1 VFLFDQDIL
10 LSLICM
16 KYRMIILFFLFF
28 GLSKAQ
34 NINIDKQLL
43 WEISKAGTKEK
54 SYLFGTLH
62 SNDKRI
68 FDLSD
73 SVYYAL
79 DKAKLIV
86 LETDIFELFK
96 DVDSRE
102 DLPNTLYD
110 KDGKAYT
117 SSNVASKT
125 TYGDEDGMP
134 QFIDASLEEYCH
146 NANKKFFA
154 LEDVKDQINLG
165 TKLTFGKRVFIN
177 NILND
182 FSNQKLIELYLK
194 GDINSIERFIKAN
207 LAGDKEQF
215 AALITDRNSKMAHKL
230 DSLLKKKESFF
241 CAIGAGH
248 LAGSEGVIN
257 LLRTRGYRL
266 RPMLWIR
273 SENKTLAKKSILSFR
288 NYTYKDQTSGLNA
301 NFHGKPFAEKKADG
315 SLSLIYREY
324 GQGNSYIIDIVPND
338 STLSF
343 EQIALI
349 NIASPPNSSF
359 YKKILDNG
367 TLLFEG
373 LSDNYP
379 EGLNW
384 VRIIFSDQYFAVLKT
399 YGGNKFLHSDR
410 PKKFFDNV
418 WFE

>member
-1 VFLFDQDIL
+1 MKFLI
-10 LSLICM
+10 
-16 KYRMIILFFLFF
+16 FFLFTTF
-28 GLSKAQ
+28 ISLAYSQAVDV
-34 NINIDKQLL
+34 NKQLL
-43 WEISKAGTKEK
+43 WEISGNGLKEK

-79 DKAKLIV
+79 DRANLII
-86 LETDIFELFK
+86 LEADIFELFK
-96 DVDSRE
+96 DIDSRE

-117 SSNVASKT
+117 ASEIASRT
-125 TYGDEDGMP
+125 TYGDENGMP
-134 QFIDASLEEYCH
+134 QFIDAALEEYCH

-154 LEDVKDQINLG
+154 LEDVKDQLNLG
-165 TKLTFGKRVFIN
+165 AKLNFTKRVFIN
-177 NILND
+177 DAFND

-194 GDINSIERFIKAN
+194 GDITAIERFIRAN
-207 LAGDKEQF
+207 LASDKNQF
-215 AALITDRNSKMAHKL
+215 TALITDRNNKMAHKL

-257 LLRTRGYRL
+257 LLRTRGFRL
-266 RPMLWIR
+266 RPMFWTR
-273 SENKTLAKKSILSFR
+273 SENKTLAKKKINSFR
-288 NYTYKDQTSGLNA
+288 SYTYKDLASGLNA
-301 NFHGKPFAEKKADG
+301 NFHGKPFSEKNTDG

-343 EQIALI
+343 EQIATI
-349 NIASPPNSSF
+349 YIASPPDINF
-359 YKKILDNG
+359 NKKILDDG

-373 LSDNYP
+373 LSDTYP

-384 VRIIFSDQYFAVLKT
+384 VRIIFSEKHFAVLKT
-399 YGGNKFLHSDR
+399 YGGNKFMHSDR

>member
-1 VFLFDQDIL
+1 MKFLI
-10 LSLICM
+10 
-16 KYRMIILFFLFF
+16 FFLFTAF
-28 GLSKAQ
+28 ISLAYSQ
-34 NINIDKQLL
+34 VVDVNKQLL
-43 WEISKAGTKEK
+43 WEISGNGLKEK

-79 DKAKLIV
+79 DKANLII
-86 LETDIFELFK
+86 LEADIFELFK
-96 DVDSRE
+96 DIDSRE

-117 SSNVASKT
+117 ASEIASRT
-125 TYGDEDGMP
+125 TYGDENGMP
-134 QFIDASLEEYCH
+134 QFIDAALEEYCH

-154 LEDVKDQINLG
+154 LEDVKDQLDLG
-165 TKLTFGKRVFIN
+165 IKTTFAKRVFIN
-177 NILND
+177 DALND
-182 FSNQKLIELYLK
+182 FSNQKLIDLYLK
-194 GDINSIERFIKAN
+194 GDITAIERFIRAN
-207 LAGDKEQF
+207 LSADKEQF
-215 AALITDRNSKMAHKL
+215 AALITDRNNKMVHKL
-230 DSLLKKKESFF
+230 DSILKKKESFF

-257 LLRTRGYRL
+257 LLRTRGFRL
-266 RPMLWIR
+266 RPVLWTR
-273 SENKTLAKKSILSFR
+273 SENKTLAKKTINSFR
-288 NYTYKDQTSGLNA
+288 SYTYKDLASGLIA
-301 NFHGKPFAEKKADG
+301 NFHGKPFSEKNTDG

-343 EQIALI
+343 EQIATI
-349 NIASPPNSSF
+349 YIASPPDINF
-359 YKKILDNG
+359 NKKILDDG

-373 LSDNYP
+373 LSDTYP

-384 VRIIFSDQYFAVLKT
+384 VRIIFSEKHFAVLKT
-399 YGGNKFLHSDR
+399 YGGNKFMHSDR

>member
-1 VFLFDQDIL
+1 
-10 LSLICM
+10 M
-16 KYRMIILFFLFF
+16 KYILFSLFIYHI
-28 GLSKAQ
+28 SSTVAQ
-34 NINIDKQLL
+34 YVNVDKQLL
-43 WEISKAGTKEK
+43 WEISGNGLKEK

-79 DKAKLIV
+79 DKANLII
-86 LETDIFELFK
+86 LEADIFELFK
-96 DVDSRE
+96 DIDSRE

-117 SSNVASKT
+117 ASERASKT
-125 TYGDEDGMP
+125 TYGDENGMP
-134 QFIDASLEEYCH
+134 QFIDALLEEYCH
-146 NANKKFFA
+146 NSNKKFFA
-154 LEDVKDQINLG
+154 LEDVKDQLDLG
-165 TKLTFGKRVFIN
+165 IKTTFAKRVFIN
-177 NILND
+177 DALND
-182 FSNQKLIELYLK
+182 FSNQKLIDLYLK
-194 GDINSIERFIKAN
+194 GDITAIERFIRAN
-207 LAGDKEQF
+207 LSADKEQF
-215 AALITDRNSKMAHKL
+215 AALITDRNNKMAHKL
-230 DSLLKKKESFF
+230 DSILKKKESFF

-257 LLRTRGYRL
+257 LLRTRGFRL
-266 RPMLWIR
+266 RPVMWTR
-273 SENKTLAKKSILSFR
+273 SENKTLAQKKFNSFR
-288 NYTYKDQTSGLNA
+288 SYTFNDLTSGLNA
-301 NFHGKPFAEKKADG
+301 NFHGKPFSEKNTDG

-343 EQIALI
+343 EQIATI
-349 NIASPPNSSF
+349 YIASPPDINF
-359 YKKILDNG
+359 NKKILDDG

-373 LSDNYP
+373 LSDTYP

-384 VRIIFSDQYFAVLKT
+384 VRIIFSEKHFAVLKT
-399 YGGNKFLHSDR
+399 FGGNKFMHSDR

>member
-1 VFLFDQDIL
+1 MKFLI
-10 LSLICM
+10 
-16 KYRMIILFFLFF
+16 FFLFTAF
-28 GLSKAQ
+28 ISFAYSQ
-34 NINIDKQLL
+34 FVDVNKQLL
-43 WEISKAGTKEK
+43 WEISGNGLKEK

-79 DKAKLIV
+79 DKANLII
-86 LETDIFELFK
+86 LEADIFELFK
-96 DVDSRE
+96 DIDSRE

-117 SSNVASKT
+117 ASEIASRT
-125 TYGDEDGMP
+125 TYGDENGMP
-134 QFIDASLEEYCH
+134 QFIDALLEEYCH

-154 LEDVKDQINLG
+154 LEDVKDQLNLG
-165 TKLTFGKRVFIN
+165 AKLNFTKRIFIN
-177 NILND
+177 DAFND

-194 GDINSIERFIKAN
+194 GDITAIERFIRAN
-207 LAGDKEQF
+207 LSADKEQF
-215 AALITDRNSKMAHKL
+215 AALITDRNNKMAHKL
-230 DSLLKKKESFF
+230 DSILKKKESFF

-257 LLRTRGYRL
+257 LLRTRGFRL
-266 RPMLWIR
+266 RPMLWTR
-273 SENKTLAKKSILSFR
+273 SENKTLTKKKFNSFR
-288 NYTYKDQTSGLNA
+288 SYPFNDLASGLNA
-301 NFHGKPFAEKKADG
+301 NFHGKPFSEKNTDG

-324 GQGNSYIIDIVPND
+324 GQGNSYSIDIVPND

-343 EQIALI
+343 EQIATI
-349 NIASPPNSSF
+349 YIASPPDINF
-359 YKKILDNG
+359 NKKILDDG

-373 LSDNYP
+373 LSDTYP

-384 VRIIFSDQYFAVLKT
+384 VRIIFSEKYFAVLKT
-399 YGGNKFLHSDR
+399 YGGNKFMHSDR

>member
-1 VFLFDQDIL
+1 MKFLI
-10 LSLICM
+10 
-16 KYRMIILFFLFF
+16 FFLFTAF
-28 GLSKAQ
+28 ISLAYSQ
-34 NINIDKQLL
+34 FVDVNKQLL
-43 WEISKAGTKEK
+43 WEISGNGLKEK

-79 DKAKLIV
+79 DKANLII
-86 LETDIFELFK
+86 LEADIFELFK
-96 DVDSRE
+96 DIDSRE

-117 SSNVASKT
+117 ASEIASRT
-125 TYGDEDGMP
+125 TYGDENGMP
-134 QFIDASLEEYCH
+134 QFIDALLEEYCH

-154 LEDVKDQINLG
+154 LEDVKDQLNLG
-165 TKLTFGKRVFIN
+165 AKLNFTKRIFIN
-177 NILND
+177 DAFND

-194 GDINSIERFIKAN
+194 GDITAIERFIRAN
-207 LAGDKEQF
+207 LSADKEQF
-215 AALITDRNSKMAHKL
+215 AALITDRNNKMAHKL
-230 DSLLKKKESFF
+230 DSILKKKESFF

-257 LLRTRGYRL
+257 LLRTRGFRL
-266 RPMLWIR
+266 RPMLWTR
-273 SENKTLAKKSILSFR
+273 SENKTLTKKKFNSFR
-288 NYTYKDQTSGLNA
+288 SYPFNDLASGLNA
-301 NFHGKPFAEKKADG
+301 NFHGKPFSEKNSDG

-324 GQGNSYIIDIVPND
+324 GQGNSYSIDIVPND

-343 EQIALI
+343 EQIATI
-349 NIASPPNSSF
+349 YIASPPDINF
-359 YKKILDNG
+359 NKKILDDG

-373 LSDNYP
+373 LSDTYP

-384 VRIIFSDQYFAVLKT
+384 VRIIFSEKYFAVLKT
-399 YGGNKFLHSDR
+399 YGGNKFMHSDR

>member
-1 VFLFDQDIL
+1 MKFLI
-10 LSLICM
+10 
-16 KYRMIILFFLFF
+16 FFLFTAF
-28 GLSKAQ
+28 ISFAYSQ
-34 NINIDKQLL
+34 FVDVNKQLL
-43 WEISKAGTKEK
+43 WEISGNGLKEK

-79 DKAKLIV
+79 DKANLII
-86 LETDIFELFK
+86 LEADIFELFK
-96 DVDSRE
+96 DIDSRE

-117 SSNVASKT
+117 ASEIASRT
-125 TYGDEDGMP
+125 TYGDENGMP
-134 QFIDASLEEYCH
+134 QFIDALLEEYCH

-154 LEDVKDQINLG
+154 LEDVKDQLNLG
-165 TKLTFGKRVFIN
+165 AKLNFTKRIFIN
-177 NILND
+177 DAFND

-194 GDINSIERFIKAN
+194 GDITAIERFIRAN
-207 LAGDKEQF
+207 LSADKEQF
-215 AALITDRNSKMAHKL
+215 AALITDRNNKMAHKL
-230 DSLLKKKESFF
+230 DSILKKKESFF

-266 RPMLWIR
+266 RPILWSR
-273 SENKTLAKKSILSFR
+273 SENKTLAKKTINSFR
-288 NYTYKDQTSGLNA
+288 SYTYKDLASGLNA
-301 NFHGKPFAEKKADG
+301 NFHGKPFSEKNTDG

-343 EQIALI
+343 EQIATI
-349 NIASPPNSSF
+349 YIASPPDINF
-359 YKKILDNG
+359 NKKILDDG

-373 LSDNYP
+373 LSDTYP

-384 VRIIFSDQYFAVLKT
+384 VRIIFSEKYFAVLKT
-399 YGGNKFLHSDR
+399 YGGNKFMHSDR

>member
-1 VFLFDQDIL
+1 
-10 LSLICM
+10 M
-16 KYRMIILFFLFF
+16 KHILFFLFIYHISSIV
-28 GLSKAQ
+28 GQ
-34 NINIDKQLL
+34 YVNVDKQLL
-43 WEISKAGTKEK
+43 WEISGNGLKEK

-79 DKAKLIV
+79 DRANLII
-86 LETDIFELFK
+86 LEADIFELFK
-96 DVDSRE
+96 DIDSRE

-117 SSNVASKT
+117 ASEIASRT
-125 TYGDEDGMP
+125 TYGDENGMP
-134 QFIDASLEEYCH
+134 QFIDAALEEYCH

-154 LEDVKDQINLG
+154 LEDVKDQLNLG
-165 TKLTFGKRVFIN
+165 AKLNFTKRVFIN
-177 NILND
+177 DAFND

-194 GDINSIERFIKAN
+194 GDITAIERFIRAN
-207 LAGDKEQF
+207 LASDKNQF
-215 AALITDRNSKMAHKL
+215 TALITDRNNKMAHKL
-230 DSLLKKKESFF
+230 DSLLRKKDSFF

-266 RPMLWIR
+266 RPILWSR
-273 SENKTLAKKSILSFR
+273 SENKTLAKKKFNSFR
-288 NYTYKDQTSGLNA
+288 SYTFNDLTSGLNA
-301 NFHGKPFAEKKADG
+301 NFHGKPFSEKNTDG

-324 GQGNSYIIDIVPND
+324 GQGNSYIIDVVPND

-343 EQIALI
+343 EQIATI
-349 NIASPPNSSF
+349 YIASPPNINF
-359 YKKILDNG
+359 NKKILDDG

-373 LSDNYP
+373 LSDTYP

-384 VRIIFSDQYFAVLKT
+384 VRIIFSENHFAVLKT
-399 YGGNKFLHSDR
+399 YGGNKFMHSDR

>member
-1 VFLFDQDIL
+1 
-10 LSLICM
+10 M
-16 KYRMIILFFLFF
+16 KYILFSLFF
-28 GLSKAQ
+28 YHISSTVAQ
-34 NINIDKQLL
+34 QVNVDKQLL
-43 WEISKAGTKEK
+43 WEISGNGLKEK

-79 DKAKLIV
+79 DKANLII
-86 LETDIFELFK
+86 LEADIFELFK
-96 DVDSRE
+96 DIDSRE

-110 KDGKAYT
+110 KNGKAYT
-117 SSNVASKT
+117 ASGRASKT
-125 TYGDEDGMP
+125 TYGDENGMP

-154 LEDVKDQINLG
+154 LEDVKDQLNLG
-165 TKLTFGKRVFIN
+165 AKLTFAKRVFIN
-177 NILND
+177 DALND

-194 GDINSIERFIKAN
+194 GDITAIERFIRVN
-207 LAGDKEQF
+207 LSADKEQF
-215 AALITDRNSKMAHKL
+215 AALITDRNNKMSHKL
-230 DSLLKKKESFF
+230 DSLLKKKDSFF

-248 LAGSEGVIN
+248 LAGIEGVIN
-257 LLRTRGYRL
+257 LLRIRGYRL
-266 RPMLWIR
+266 RPMLWT
-273 SENKTLAKKSILSFR
+273 SNENKTLAKKTINSFR
-288 NYTYKDQTSGLNA
+288 TYTYKDPVSGLNA
-301 NFHGKPFAEKKADG
+301 HFHGKPFTEKNTDG

-324 GQGNSYIIDIVPND
+324 GQGNSYIIDVVPND

-343 EQIALI
+343 EQIATI
-349 NIASPPNSSF
+349 YIASPPNSSF
-359 YKKILDNG
+359 YKKILDDG

-373 LSDNYP
+373 LSDTYP

-384 VRIIFSDQYFAVLKT
+384 VRIIFSEKYFAVIKT
-399 YGGNKFLHSDR
+399 YGGNKYLHSDR

>member
-1 VFLFDQDIL
+1 
-10 LSLICM
+10 M
-16 KYRMIILFFLFF
+16 KYILFSLFIYHI
-28 GLSKAQ
+28 SSTVAQ
-34 NINIDKQLL
+34 YVNVDKQLL
-43 WEISKAGTKEK
+43 WEISGNGLKEK

-79 DKAKLIV
+79 DKANLII
-86 LETDIFELFK
+86 LEADIFELFK
-96 DVDSRE
+96 DIDSRE

-117 SSNVASKT
+117 ASEIASRT
-125 TYGDEDGMP
+125 TYGDENGMP
-134 QFIDASLEEYCH
+134 QFIDAALEEYCH

-154 LEDVKDQINLG
+154 LEDVKDQLDLG
-165 TKLTFGKRVFIN
+165 IKTTFAKRVFIN
-177 NILND
+177 DALND
-182 FSNQKLIELYLK
+182 FSNQKLIDLYLK
-194 GDINSIERFIKAN
+194 GDITAIERFIRAN
-207 LAGDKEQF
+207 LSADKEQF
-215 AALITDRNSKMAHKL
+215 AALITDRNNKMVHKL
-230 DSLLKKKESFF
+230 DSILKKKESFF

-257 LLRTRGYRL
+257 LLRTRGFRL
-266 RPMLWIR
+266 RPVLWTR
-273 SENKTLAKKSILSFR
+273 SENKTLAKKTINSFR
-288 NYTYKDQTSGLNA
+288 SYTYKDLASGLNA
-301 NFHGKPFAEKKADG
+301 NFHGKPFSEKNTDG

-343 EQIALI
+343 EQIATI
-349 NIASPPNSSF
+349 YIASPPNINF
-359 YKKILDNG
+359 NKKILDDG

-373 LSDNYP
+373 LSDTYP

-384 VRIIFSDQYFAVLKT
+384 VRIIFSEKHFAVLKT
-399 YGGNKFLHSDR
+399 FGGNKFMHSDR

>member
-1 VFLFDQDIL
+1 
-10 LSLICM
+10 M
-16 KYRMIILFFLFF
+16 KYILFSLFF
-28 GLSKAQ
+28 YNISSTAAQ
-34 NINIDKQLL
+34 YVNIDKQLL
-43 WEISKAGTKEK
+43 WEISGNGLKEK

-79 DKAKLIV
+79 DKVNLII
-86 LETDIFELFK
+86 LEADIFKLFK
-96 DVDSRE
+96 DIDSRE

-117 SSNVASKT
+117 ASGRASKT
-125 TYGDEDGMP
+125 TYGDENGMP

-154 LEDVKDQINLG
+154 LEDVKDQLNLG
-165 TKLTFGKRVFIN
+165 VKLNFAKRVFIN
-177 NILND
+177 DALND

-194 GDINSIERFIKAN
+194 GDITAIERFIRVN
-207 LAGDKEQF
+207 LASDKEQF
-215 AALITDRNSKMAHKL
+215 SVLITDRNNKMSHKL
-230 DSLLKKKESFF
+230 DSLLKKKDSFF

-266 RPMLWIR
+266 RPMLWTS
-273 SENKTLAKKSILSFR
+273 SENKTLAKKTINSFR
-288 NYTYKDQTSGLNA
+288 TYTYKDLASGLRA
-301 NFHGKPFAEKKADG
+301 NFHGKPFIEKNTDG
-315 SLSLIYREY
+315 CLSLIYREY

-343 EQIALI
+343 EQIATI
-349 NIASPPNSSF
+349 YIASPPNSTF
-359 YKKILDNG
+359 YKKILDDG

-373 LSDNYP
+373 LSDTYP

-384 VRIIFSDQYFAVLKT
+384 VRIIFSEKYFAVIKT
-399 YGGNKFLHSDR
+399 YGGNKYLHSDR

>member
-1 VFLFDQDIL
+1 MKFLI
-10 LSLICM
+10 
-16 KYRMIILFFLFF
+16 FFLFTAF
-28 GLSKAQ
+28 ISLAYSQ
-34 NINIDKQLL
+34 FVDVNKQLL
-43 WEISKAGTKEK
+43 WEISGNGLKEK

-73 SVYYAL
+73 SVYYAI
-79 DKAKLIV
+79 DRANLII
-86 LETDIFELFK
+86 LEADIFELFK
-96 DVDSRE
+96 DIDSRE

-117 SSNVASKT
+117 ASEIASRT
-125 TYGDEDGMP
+125 TYGDENGMP
-134 QFIDASLEEYCH
+134 QFIDALLEEYCH

-154 LEDVKDQINLG
+154 LEDVKDQLNLG
-165 TKLTFGKRVFIN
+165 AKLNFTKRIFIN
-177 NILND
+177 DAFND

-194 GDINSIERFIKAN
+194 GDITAIERFIRAN
-207 LAGDKEQF
+207 LSADKEQF
-215 AALITDRNSKMAHKL
+215 AALITDRNNKMAHKL
-230 DSLLKKKESFF
+230 DSILKKKESFF

-257 LLRTRGYRL
+257 LLRTRGFRL
-266 RPMLWIR
+266 RPMLWTR
-273 SENKTLAKKSILSFR
+273 SENKTLAKKKINSFR
-288 NYTYKDQTSGLNA
+288 SYTYKDLASGLNA
-301 NFHGKPFAEKKADG
+301 NFHGKPFSEKNTDG

-343 EQIALI
+343 EQIATI
-349 NIASPPNSSF
+349 YIASPPDINF
-359 YKKILDNG
+359 NKKILDDG

-373 LSDNYP
+373 LSDTYP

-384 VRIIFSDQYFAVLKT
+384 VRIIFSEKHFAVLKT
-399 YGGNKFLHSDR
+399 YGGNKFMHSDR

>member
-1 VFLFDQDIL
+1 MKFLI
-10 LSLICM
+10 
-16 KYRMIILFFLFF
+16 FFLFTAF
-28 GLSKAQ
+28 ISLAYSQ
-34 NINIDKQLL
+34 FVDVNKQLL
-43 WEISKAGTKEK
+43 WEISGNGLKEK

-73 SVYYAL
+73 SVYYAI
-79 DKAKLIV
+79 DRANLII
-86 LETDIFELFK
+86 LEADIFELFK
-96 DVDSRE
+96 DIDSRE

-110 KDGKAYT
+110 KDGKTYT
-117 SSNVASKT
+117 ASEIASRT
-125 TYGDEDGMP
+125 TYGDENGMP
-134 QFIDASLEEYCH
+134 QFIDAALEEYCH

-154 LEDVKDQINLG
+154 LEDVKDQLNLG
-165 TKLTFGKRVFIN
+165 AKLNFTKRIFIN
-177 NILND
+177 DAFND

-194 GDINSIERFIKAN
+194 GDITAIERFIRAN
-207 LAGDKEQF
+207 LSADKEQF
-215 AALITDRNSKMAHKL
+215 AALITDRNNKMAHKL
-230 DSLLKKKESFF
+230 DSILKKKESFF

-257 LLRTRGYRL
+257 LLRTRGFRL
-266 RPMLWIR
+266 RPMLWTR
-273 SENKTLAKKSILSFR
+273 SENKTLTKKKFNSFR
-288 NYTYKDQTSGLNA
+288 SYPFNDLASGLNA
-301 NFHGKPFAEKKADG
+301 NFHGKPFSEKNSDG

-343 EQIALI
+343 EQIATI
-349 NIASPPNSSF
+349 YIASPPDINF
-359 YKKILDNG
+359 NKKILDDG

-373 LSDNYP
+373 LSDTYP

-384 VRIIFSDQYFAVLKT
+384 VRIIFSEKHFAVLKT
-399 YGGNKFLHSDR
+399 FGGNKFMHSDR

>member
-1 VFLFDQDIL
+1 MKFLI
-10 LSLICM
+10 
-16 KYRMIILFFLFF
+16 FFLFTAF
-28 GLSKAQ
+28 ISFAYSQ
-34 NINIDKQLL
+34 FVDVNKQLL
-43 WEISKAGTKEK
+43 WEISGNGLKEK

-79 DKAKLIV
+79 DKANLII
-86 LETDIFELFK
+86 LEADIFELFK
-96 DVDSRE
+96 DIDSRE

-117 SSNVASKT
+117 ASEIASRT
-125 TYGDEDGMP
+125 TYGDENGMP
-134 QFIDASLEEYCH
+134 QFIDALLEEYCH

-154 LEDVKDQINLG
+154 LEDVKDQLNLG
-165 TKLTFGKRVFIN
+165 AKLNFTKRIFIN
-177 NILND
+177 DAFND

-194 GDINSIERFIKAN
+194 GDITAIERFIRVN
-207 LAGDKEQF
+207 LSADKEQF
-215 AALITDRNSKMAHKL
+215 AALITDRNNKMAHKL
-230 DSLLKKKESFF
+230 DSILKKKESFF

-257 LLRTRGYRL
+257 LLRTRGFRL
-266 RPMLWIR
+266 RPMLWTR
-273 SENKTLAKKSILSFR
+273 SENKTLTKKKFNSFR
-288 NYTYKDQTSGLNA
+288 SYPFNDLASGLNA
-301 NFHGKPFAEKKADG
+301 NFHGKPFSEKNSDG

-324 GQGNSYIIDIVPND
+324 GQGNSYSIDIVPND

-343 EQIALI
+343 EQIATI
-349 NIASPPNSSF
+349 YIASPPDINF
-359 YKKILDNG
+359 NKKILDDG

-373 LSDNYP
+373 LSDTYP

-384 VRIIFSDQYFAVLKT
+384 VRIIFSEKHFAVLKT
-399 YGGNKFLHSDR
+399 YGGNKFMHSDR

>member
-1 VFLFDQDIL
+1 
-10 LSLICM
+10 M
-16 KYRMIILFFLFF
+16 KYILFSLFIYHI
-28 GLSKAQ
+28 SSTVAQ
-34 NINIDKQLL
+34 YVNVDKQLL
-43 WEISKAGTKEK
+43 WEISGNGLKEK

-79 DKAKLIV
+79 DKANLII
-86 LETDIFELFK
+86 LEADIFELFK
-96 DVDSRE
+96 DIDSRE

-117 SSNVASKT
+117 ASEIASRT
-125 TYGDEDGMP
+125 TYGDENGMP
-134 QFIDASLEEYCH
+134 QFIDAALEEYCH

-154 LEDVKDQINLG
+154 LEDVKDQLDLG
-165 TKLTFGKRVFIN
+165 IKTTFAKRVFIN
-177 NILND
+177 DALND
-182 FSNQKLIELYLK
+182 FSNQKLIDLYLK
-194 GDINSIERFIKAN
+194 GDITAIERFIRAN
-207 LAGDKEQF
+207 LSADKEQF
-215 AALITDRNSKMAHKL
+215 AALITDRNNKMAHKL
-230 DSLLKKKESFF
+230 DSILKKKESFF

-257 LLRTRGYRL
+257 LLRTRGFRL
-266 RPMLWIR
+266 RPVLWTR
-273 SENKTLAKKSILSFR
+273 SENKTLAKKTINSFR
-288 NYTYKDQTSGLNA
+288 SYTYKDLASGLNA
-301 NFHGKPFAEKKADG
+301 NFHGKPFSEKNTDG

-343 EQIALI
+343 EQIATI
-349 NIASPPNSSF
+349 YIASPPNINF
-359 YKKILDNG
+359 NKKILDDG

-373 LSDNYP
+373 LSDTYP

-384 VRIIFSDQYFAVLKT
+384 VRIIFSEKHFAVLKT
-399 YGGNKFLHSDR
+399 YGGNKFMHSDR

>member
-1 VFLFDQDIL
+1 MKFLI
-10 LSLICM
+10 
-16 KYRMIILFFLFF
+16 FFLFTAF
-28 GLSKAQ
+28 ISLAYSQ
-34 NINIDKQLL
+34 FVDVNKQLL
-43 WEISKAGTKEK
+43 WEISGNGLKEK

-79 DKAKLIV
+79 DRANLII
-86 LETDIFELFK
+86 LEADIFELFK
-96 DVDSRE
+96 DIDSRE

-117 SSNVASKT
+117 ASEIASRT
-125 TYGDEDGMP
+125 TYGDENGMP
-134 QFIDASLEEYCH
+134 QFIDAALEEYCH

-154 LEDVKDQINLG
+154 LEDVKDQLNLG
-165 TKLTFGKRVFIN
+165 AKLNFTKRVFIN
-177 NILND
+177 DAFND

-194 GDINSIERFIKAN
+194 GDITAIERFIRAN
-207 LAGDKEQF
+207 LSADKEQF
-215 AALITDRNSKMAHKL
+215 AALITDRNNKMAHKL
-230 DSLLKKKESFF
+230 DSILKKKESFF

-266 RPMLWIR
+266 RPILWSR
-273 SENKTLAKKSILSFR
+273 SENKTLAKKTINSFR
-288 NYTYKDQTSGLNA
+288 SYTYKDLASGLNA
-301 NFHGKPFAEKKADG
+301 NFHGKPFVEKNSDG

-343 EQIALI
+343 EQIATI
-349 NIASPPNSSF
+349 YIASPPDINF
-359 YKKILDNG
+359 NKKILDDG

-373 LSDNYP
+373 LSDTYP

-384 VRIIFSDQYFAVLKT
+384 VRIIFSEKHFAVLKT
-399 YGGNKFLHSDR
+399 YGGNKFMHSDR

>member
-1 VFLFDQDIL
+1 MKFLI
-10 LSLICM
+10 
-16 KYRMIILFFLFF
+16 FFLFTAF
-28 GLSKAQ
+28 ISLAYSQ
-34 NINIDKQLL
+34 VVDVNKQLL
-43 WEISKAGTKEK
+43 WEISGNGLKEK

-73 SVYYAL
+73 SVYYAI
-79 DKAKLIV
+79 DRSNLII
-86 LETDIFELFK
+86 LEADIFELFK
-96 DVDSRE
+96 DIDSRE

-117 SSNVASKT
+117 ASEIASRT
-125 TYGDEDGMP
+125 TYGDENGMP
-134 QFIDASLEEYCH
+134 QFIDAALEEYCH

-154 LEDVKDQINLG
+154 LEDVKDQLNLG
-165 TKLTFGKRVFIN
+165 AKLNFTKRVFIN
-177 NILND
+177 DAFND

-194 GDINSIERFIKAN
+194 GDITAIERFIRAN
-207 LAGDKEQF
+207 LSADKEQF
-215 AALITDRNSKMAHKL
+215 AALITDRNNKMAHKL
-230 DSLLKKKESFF
+230 DSILKKKESFF

-248 LAGSEGVIN
+248 LAGIDGVIN

-266 RPMLWIR
+266 RPILWSR
-273 SENKTLAKKSILSFR
+273 SENKTLAKKKFNSFR
-288 NYTYKDQTSGLNA
+288 SYTFNDLTSGLNA
-301 NFHGKPFAEKKADG
+301 NFHGKPFVEKNSDG

-343 EQIALI
+343 EQIATI
-349 NIASPPNSSF
+349 YIASPPNINF
-359 YKKILDNG
+359 NKKILDDG

-373 LSDNYP
+373 LSDTYP

-384 VRIIFSDQYFAVLKT
+384 VRIIFSEKHFAVLKT
-399 YGGNKFLHSDR
+399 YGGNKFMHSDR

>member
-1 VFLFDQDIL
+1 MKFLI
-10 LSLICM
+10 
-16 KYRMIILFFLFF
+16 FFLFTAF
-28 GLSKAQ
+28 ISLAYSQ
-34 NINIDKQLL
+34 VVDVNKQLL
-43 WEISKAGTKEK
+43 WEISGNGVKEK

-79 DKAKLIV
+79 DRANLII
-86 LETDIFELFK
+86 LEADIFELFK
-96 DVDSRE
+96 DIDSRE

-117 SSNVASKT
+117 ASKIASRT
-125 TYGDEDGMP
+125 TYGDENGMP
-134 QFIDASLEEYCH
+134 QFIDAALEEYCH

-154 LEDVKDQINLG
+154 LEDVRDQLNLG
-165 TKLTFGKRVFIN
+165 AKLNFTKRIFIN
-177 NILND
+177 DAFND

-194 GDINSIERFIKAN
+194 GDITAIERFIRAN
-207 LAGDKEQF
+207 LSADKEQF
-215 AALITDRNSKMAHKL
+215 AALITDRNNKMAHKL
-230 DSLLKKKESFF
+230 DSILKKKESFF

-257 LLRTRGYRL
+257 LLRTRGFRL
-266 RPMLWIR
+266 RPMLWTR
-273 SENKTLAKKSILSFR
+273 SENKTLTKKKFNSFR
-288 NYTYKDQTSGLNA
+288 SYPFNDLASGLNA
-301 NFHGKPFAEKKADG
+301 NFHGKPFSEKNSDG

-324 GQGNSYIIDIVPND
+324 GQGNSYSIDIVPND

-343 EQIALI
+343 EQIATI
-349 NIASPPNSSF
+349 YIASPPDINF
-359 YKKILDNG
+359 NKKILDDG

-373 LSDNYP
+373 LSDTYP

-384 VRIIFSDQYFAVLKT
+384 VRIIFSEKHFAVLKT
-399 YGGNKFLHSDR
+399 YGGNKFMHSDR

>member
-1 VFLFDQDIL
+1 MKFLI
-10 LSLICM
+10 
-16 KYRMIILFFLFF
+16 FFLFTAF
-28 GLSKAQ
+28 ISFAYSQ
-34 NINIDKQLL
+34 FVDVNKQLL
-43 WEISKAGTKEK
+43 WEISGNGLKEK

-79 DKAKLIV
+79 DKANLII
-86 LETDIFELFK
+86 LEADIFELFK
-96 DVDSRE
+96 DIDSRE

-117 SSNVASKT
+117 ASEIASRT
-125 TYGDEDGMP
+125 TYGDENGMP
-134 QFIDASLEEYCH
+134 QFIDALLEEYCH

-154 LEDVKDQINLG
+154 LEDVKDQLNLG
-165 TKLTFGKRVFIN
+165 AKLNFTKRIFIN
-177 NILND
+177 DAFND

-194 GDINSIERFIKAN
+194 GDITAIERFIRAN
-207 LAGDKEQF
+207 LSADKEQF
-215 AALITDRNSKMAHKL
+215 AALITDRNNKMANKL
-230 DSLLKKKESFF
+230 DSILKKKESFF

-257 LLRTRGYRL
+257 LLRTRGFRL
-266 RPMLWIR
+266 RPMLWTR
-273 SENKTLAKKSILSFR
+273 SENKTLTKKKFNSFR
-288 NYTYKDQTSGLNA
+288 SYPFNDLASGLNA
-301 NFHGKPFAEKKADG
+301 NFHGKPFSEKNSDG

-343 EQIALI
+343 EQIATI
-349 NIASPPNSSF
+349 YIASPPDINF
-359 YKKILDNG
+359 NKKILDDG

-373 LSDNYP
+373 LSDTYP

-384 VRIIFSDQYFAVLKT
+384 VRIIFSEKHFAVLKT
-399 YGGNKFLHSDR
+399 YGGNKFMHSDR

>member
-1 VFLFDQDIL
+1 
-10 LSLICM
+10 M
-16 KYRMIILFFLFF
+16 KYILFSLFIYHI
-28 GLSKAQ
+28 SSTVAQ
-34 NINIDKQLL
+34 YVNVDKQLL
-43 WEISKAGTKEK
+43 WEISGNGLKEK

-79 DKAKLIV
+79 DKANLII
-86 LETDIFELFK
+86 LEADIFELFK
-96 DVDSRE
+96 DIDSRE

-117 SSNVASKT
+117 ASERASKT
-125 TYGDEDGMP
+125 TYGDENGMP
-134 QFIDASLEEYCH
+134 QFIDALLEEYCH
-146 NANKKFFA
+146 NSNKKFFA
-154 LEDVKDQINLG
+154 LEDVKDQLDLG
-165 TKLTFGKRVFIN
+165 IKTTFAKRVFIN
-177 NILND
+177 DALND
-182 FSNQKLIELYLK
+182 FSNQKLIDLYLK
-194 GDINSIERFIKAN
+194 GDITAIERFIRAN
-207 LAGDKEQF
+207 LSADKEQF
-215 AALITDRNSKMAHKL
+215 AALITDRNNKMVHKL
-230 DSLLKKKESFF
+230 DSILKKKESFF

-257 LLRTRGYRL
+257 LLRTRGFRL
-266 RPMLWIR
+266 RPVLWTR
-273 SENKTLAKKSILSFR
+273 SENITLAKKTINSFR
-288 NYTYKDQTSGLNA
+288 SYTYKDLASGLNA
-301 NFHGKPFAEKKADG
+301 NFHGKPFSEKNTDG

-343 EQIALI
+343 EQIATI
-349 NIASPPNSSF
+349 YIASPPDINF
-359 YKKILDNG
+359 NKKILDDG

-373 LSDNYP
+373 LSDTYP

-384 VRIIFSDQYFAVLKT
+384 VRIIFSEKHFAVLKT
-399 YGGNKFLHSDR
+399 FGGNKFMHSDR

>member
-1 VFLFDQDIL
+1 
-10 LSLICM
+10 M
-16 KYRMIILFFLFF
+16 KYILFSLFIYHI
-28 GLSKAQ
+28 SSTVAQ
-34 NINIDKQLL
+34 YVNVDKQLL
-43 WEISKAGTKEK
+43 WEISGNGLKEK

-79 DKAKLIV
+79 DKANLII
-86 LETDIFELFK
+86 LEADIFELFK
-96 DVDSRE
+96 DIDSRE

-117 SSNVASKT
+117 ASERASKT
-125 TYGDEDGMP
+125 TYGDENGMP
-134 QFIDASLEEYCH
+134 QFIDALLEEYCH
-146 NANKKFFA
+146 NSNKKFFA
-154 LEDVKDQINLG
+154 LEDVKDQLDLG
-165 TKLTFGKRVFIN
+165 IKTTFAKRVFIN
-177 NILND
+177 DALND
-182 FSNQKLIELYLK
+182 FSNQKLIDLYLK
-194 GDINSIERFIKAN
+194 GDITAIERFIRAN
-207 LAGDKEQF
+207 LSADKEQF
-215 AALITDRNSKMAHKL
+215 AALITDRNNKMVHKL
-230 DSLLKKKESFF
+230 DSILKKKESFF

-257 LLRTRGYRL
+257 LLRTRGFRL
-266 RPMLWIR
+266 RPVLWTR
-273 SENKTLAKKSILSFR
+273 SENKTLAKKTINSFR
-288 NYTYKDQTSGLNA
+288 SYTYKDLASGLNA
-301 NFHGKPFAEKKADG
+301 NFHGKPFSEKNTDG

-343 EQIALI
+343 EQIATI
-349 NIASPPNSSF
+349 YIASPPDINF
-359 YKKILDNG
+359 NKKILDDG

-373 LSDNYP
+373 LSDTYP

-384 VRIIFSDQYFAVLKT
+384 VRIIFSEKHFAVLKT
-399 YGGNKFLHSDR
+399 FGGNKFMHSDR

>member
-1 VFLFDQDIL
+1 MKFLIF
-10 LSLICM
+10 
-16 KYRMIILFFLFF
+16 ILFTAFI
-28 GLSKAQ
+28 SPAYSQ
-34 NINIDKQLL
+34 VVDVNKQLL
-43 WEISKAGTKEK
+43 WEISGNGVKEK

-73 SVYYAL
+73 SVYYAI
-79 DKAKLIV
+79 DRANLII
-86 LETDIFELFK
+86 LEADIFELFK
-96 DVDSRE
+96 DIDSRE

-117 SSNVASKT
+117 ASEIASRT
-125 TYGDEDGMP
+125 TYGDENGMP
-134 QFIDASLEEYCH
+134 HFIDALLEEYCH

-154 LEDVKDQINLG
+154 LEDVKDQLNLG
-165 TKLTFGKRVFIN
+165 AKLNFTKRIFIN
-177 NILND
+177 DAFND

-194 GDINSIERFIKAN
+194 GDITAIERFIRAN
-207 LAGDKEQF
+207 LSADKEQF
-215 AALITDRNSKMAHKL
+215 AALITDRNNKMAHKL
-230 DSLLKKKESFF
+230 DSILKKKESFF

-257 LLRTRGYRL
+257 LLRTRGFRL
-266 RPMLWIR
+266 RPMFWTR
-273 SENKTLAKKSILSFR
+273 SENKTLAKKKINSFR
-288 NYTYKDQTSGLNA
+288 SYTYKDLASGLNA
-301 NFHGKPFAEKKADG
+301 NFHGKPFSEKNTDG

-343 EQIALI
+343 EQIATI
-349 NIASPPNSSF
+349 YIASPPDINF
-359 YKKILDNG
+359 NKKILDDG

-373 LSDNYP
+373 LSDTYP

-384 VRIIFSDQYFAVLKT
+384 VRIIFSEKHFAVLKT
-399 YGGNKFLHSDR
+399 YGGNKFMHSDR

>member
-1 VFLFDQDIL
+1 MKFLI
-10 LSLICM
+10 
-16 KYRMIILFFLFF
+16 FFLFTAF
-28 GLSKAQ
+28 ISLAYSQ
-34 NINIDKQLL
+34 VVDVNKQLL
-43 WEISKAGTKEK
+43 WEISGNGLKEK

-79 DKAKLIV
+79 DKANLII
-86 LETDIFELFK
+86 LEADIFELFK
-96 DVDSRE
+96 DIDSRE

-117 SSNVASKT
+117 ASEIASRT
-125 TYGDEDGMP
+125 TYGDENGMP
-134 QFIDASLEEYCH
+134 QFIDALLEEYCH

-154 LEDVKDQINLG
+154 LEDVKDQLNLG
-165 TKLTFGKRVFIN
+165 AKLNFTKRIFIN
-177 NILND
+177 DAFND

-194 GDINSIERFIKAN
+194 GDITAIERFIRAN
-207 LAGDKEQF
+207 LSADKEQF
-215 AALITDRNSKMAHKL
+215 AALITDRNNKMAHKL
-230 DSLLKKKESFF
+230 DSILKKKESFF

-257 LLRTRGYRL
+257 LLRTRGFRL
-266 RPMLWIR
+266 RPMLWTR
-273 SENKTLAKKSILSFR
+273 SENNTLAKKKINSFR
-288 NYTYKDQTSGLNA
+288 SYTYKDLASGLNA
-301 NFHGKPFAEKKADG
+301 NFHGKPFSEKNTDG

-343 EQIALI
+343 EQIATI
-349 NIASPPNSSF
+349 YIASPPDINF
-359 YKKILDNG
+359 NKKILDDG

-373 LSDNYP
+373 LSDTYP

-384 VRIIFSDQYFAVLKT
+384 VRIIFSEKHFAVLKT
-399 YGGNKFLHSDR
+399 YGGNKFMHSDR

>member
-1 VFLFDQDIL
+1 MKFLI
-10 LSLICM
+10 
-16 KYRMIILFFLFF
+16 FFLFTAF
-28 GLSKAQ
+28 ISLAYSQ
-34 NINIDKQLL
+34 VVDVNKQLL
-43 WEISKAGTKEK
+43 WEISGNGLKEK

-73 SVYYAL
+73 SVYYAI
-79 DKAKLIV
+79 DRANLII
-86 LETDIFELFK
+86 LEADIFELFK
-96 DVDSRE
+96 DIDSRE

-117 SSNVASKT
+117 ASEIASRT
-125 TYGDEDGMP
+125 TYGDENGMP
-134 QFIDASLEEYCH
+134 QFIDAALEEYCH

-154 LEDVKDQINLG
+154 LEDVKDQLNLG
-165 TKLTFGKRVFIN
+165 AKLNFTKRIFIN
-177 NILND
+177 DAFND

-194 GDINSIERFIKAN
+194 GDITAIERFIRAN
-207 LAGDKEQF
+207 LSADKEQF
-215 AALITDRNSKMAHKL
+215 AALITDRNNKMAHKL
-230 DSLLKKKESFF
+230 DSILKKKESFF

-266 RPMLWIR
+266 RPILWSR
-273 SENKTLAKKSILSFR
+273 SENKTLAKKTINSFR
-288 NYTYKDQTSGLNA
+288 SYTYKDLASGLNA
-301 NFHGKPFAEKKADG
+301 NFHGKPFSEKNTDG
-315 SLSLIYREY
+315 SFSLIYREY
-324 GQGNSYIIDIVPND
+324 GQGNSYSIDIVPND

-343 EQIALI
+343 EQIATI
-349 NIASPPNSSF
+349 YIASPPDINF
-359 YKKILDNG
+359 NKKILDDG

-373 LSDNYP
+373 LSDTYP

-384 VRIIFSDQYFAVLKT
+384 VRIIFSEKYFAVLKT
-399 YGGNKFLHSDR
+399 YGGNKFMHSDR

>member
-1 VFLFDQDIL
+1 MKFLI
-10 LSLICM
+10 
-16 KYRMIILFFLFF
+16 FFLFTAF
-28 GLSKAQ
+28 ISLAYSQ
-34 NINIDKQLL
+34 FVDVNKQLL
-43 WEISKAGTKEK
+43 WEISGNGLKEK

-79 DKAKLIV
+79 DKANLII
-86 LETDIFELFK
+86 LEADIFELFK
-96 DVDSRE
+96 DIDSRE

-117 SSNVASKT
+117 ASEIASRT
-125 TYGDEDGMP
+125 TYGDENGMP
-134 QFIDASLEEYCH
+134 QFIDAALEEYCH

-154 LEDVKDQINLG
+154 LEDVKDQLNLG
-165 TKLTFGKRVFIN
+165 AKLNFTKRIFIN
-177 NILND
+177 DAFND

-194 GDINSIERFIKAN
+194 GDITAIERFIRAN
-207 LAGDKEQF
+207 LSADKEQF
-215 AALITDRNSKMAHKL
+215 AALITDRNNKMAHKL
-230 DSLLKKKESFF
+230 DSILKKKESFF

-266 RPMLWIR
+266 RPILWSR
-273 SENKTLAKKSILSFR
+273 SENKTLAKKTINSFR
-288 NYTYKDQTSGLNA
+288 SYTYKDLASGLNA
-301 NFHGKPFAEKKADG
+301 NFHGKPFVEKNSDG

-343 EQIALI
+343 EQIATI
-349 NIASPPNSSF
+349 YIASPPDINF
-359 YKKILDNG
+359 NKKILDDG

-373 LSDNYP
+373 LSDTYP

-384 VRIIFSDQYFAVLKT
+384 VRIIFSEKHFAVLKT
-399 YGGNKFLHSDR
+399 YGGNKFMHSDR

>member
-1 VFLFDQDIL
+1 MKFLI
-10 LSLICM
+10 
-16 KYRMIILFFLFF
+16 FFLFTTF
-28 GLSKAQ
+28 ISLAYSQ
-34 NINIDKQLL
+34 VVDVNKQLL
-43 WEISKAGTKEK
+43 WEISGNGLKEK

-79 DKAKLIV
+79 DRANLII
-86 LETDIFELFK
+86 LEADIFELFK
-96 DVDSRE
+96 DIDSRE

-117 SSNVASKT
+117 ASEIASRT
-125 TYGDEDGMP
+125 TYGDENGMP
-134 QFIDASLEEYCH
+134 QFIDAALEEYCH

-154 LEDVKDQINLG
+154 LEDVKDQLNLG
-165 TKLTFGKRVFIN
+165 AKLNFTKRVFIN
-177 NILND
+177 DAFND

-194 GDINSIERFIKAN
+194 GDISAIERFIRAN
-207 LAGDKEQF
+207 LASDKKQF
-215 AALITDRNSKMAHKL
+215 TALITDRNNKMANKL
-230 DSLLKKKESFF
+230 DSLLRKKDSFF

-266 RPMLWIR
+266 RPILWSR
-273 SENKTLAKKSILSFR
+273 SENKTLAKKKINSFR
-288 NYTYKDQTSGLNA
+288 SYTYKDLASGLNA
-301 NFHGKPFAEKKADG
+301 NFHGKPFSEKNTDG

-343 EQIALI
+343 EQIATI
-349 NIASPPNSSF
+349 YIASPPNINF
-359 YKKILDNG
+359 NKKILDDG

-373 LSDNYP
+373 LSDTYP

-384 VRIIFSDQYFAVLKT
+384 VRIIFSEKHFAVLKT
-399 YGGNKFLHSDR
+399 YGGNKFMHSDR

>member
-1 VFLFDQDIL
+1 MKFLI
-10 LSLICM
+10 
-16 KYRMIILFFLFF
+16 FFLFTAF
-28 GLSKAQ
+28 ISLAYSQ
-34 NINIDKQLL
+34 VVDVNKQLL
-43 WEISKAGTKEK
+43 WEISGNGLKEK

-79 DKAKLIV
+79 DRANLII
-86 LETDIFELFK
+86 LEADIFELFK
-96 DVDSRE
+96 DIDSRE

-117 SSNVASKT
+117 ASERASKT
-125 TYGDEDGMP
+125 TYGDENGLP
-134 QFIDASLEEYCH
+134 QFIDALLEEYCH
-146 NANKKFFA
+146 NSNKKFFA
-154 LEDVKDQINLG
+154 LEDVKDQLDLG
-165 TKLTFGKRVFIN
+165 IKTTFAKRVFIN
-177 NILND
+177 DALND
-182 FSNQKLIELYLK
+182 FSNQKLIDLYLK
-194 GDINSIERFIKAN
+194 GDITAIERFIRAN
-207 LAGDKEQF
+207 LSADKEQF
-215 AALITDRNSKMAHKL
+215 AALITDRNNKMVHKL
-230 DSLLKKKESFF
+230 DSILKKKESFF

-257 LLRTRGYRL
+257 LLRTRGFRL
-266 RPMLWIR
+266 RPVLWTR
-273 SENKTLAKKSILSFR
+273 SENKTLAKKTINSFR
-288 NYTYKDQTSGLNA
+288 SYTYKDLASGLNA
-301 NFHGKPFAEKKADG
+301 NFHGKPFSEKNTDG

-343 EQIALI
+343 EQIATI
-349 NIASPPNSSF
+349 YIASPPDINF
-359 YKKILDNG
+359 NKKILDDG

-373 LSDNYP
+373 LSDTYP

-384 VRIIFSDQYFAVLKT
+384 VRIIFSEKHFAVLKT
-399 YGGNKFLHSDR
+399 FGGNKFMHSDR

>member
-1 VFLFDQDIL
+1 MKFLI
-10 LSLICM
+10 
-16 KYRMIILFFLFF
+16 FFLFTAF
-28 GLSKAQ
+28 ISLAYSQ
-34 NINIDKQLL
+34 VVDVNKQLL
-43 WEISKAGTKEK
+43 WEISGNGLKEK

-73 SVYYAL
+73 SVYYAI
-79 DKAKLIV
+79 DRSNLII
-86 LETDIFELFK
+86 LEADIFELFK
-96 DVDSRE
+96 DIDSRE

-117 SSNVASKT
+117 ASEIASRT
-125 TYGDEDGMP
+125 TYGDENGMP
-134 QFIDASLEEYCH
+134 QFIDAALEEYCH

-154 LEDVKDQINLG
+154 LEDVKDQLNLG
-165 TKLTFGKRVFIN
+165 AKLNFTKRVFIN
-177 NILND
+177 DAFND

-194 GDINSIERFIKAN
+194 GDITAIERFIRAN
-207 LAGDKEQF
+207 LSADKEQF
-215 AALITDRNSKMAHKL
+215 AALITDRNNKMAHKL
-230 DSLLKKKESFF
+230 DSILKKKESFF

-257 LLRTRGYRL
+257 LLRTRGFRL
-266 RPMLWIR
+266 RPVLWTR
-273 SENKTLAKKSILSFR
+273 SENKTLAKKTINSFR
-288 NYTYKDQTSGLNA
+288 SYTYKDLASGLNA
-301 NFHGKPFAEKKADG
+301 NFHGKPFSEKNTDG

-343 EQIALI
+343 EQIATI
-349 NIASPPNSSF
+349 YIASPPDINF
-359 YKKILDNG
+359 NKKILDDG

-373 LSDNYP
+373 LSDTYP

-384 VRIIFSDQYFAVLKT
+384 VRIIFSEKHFAVLKT
-399 YGGNKFLHSDR
+399 YGGNKFMHSDR

>member
-1 VFLFDQDIL
+1 
-10 LSLICM
+10 M
-16 KYRMIILFFLFF
+16 KYILFSLFIYHI
-28 GLSKAQ
+28 SSTVAQ
-34 NINIDKQLL
+34 YVNVDKQLL
-43 WEISKAGTKEK
+43 WEISGNGLKEK

-79 DKAKLIV
+79 DKANLII
-86 LETDIFELFK
+86 LEADIFELFK
-96 DVDSRE
+96 DIDSRE

-117 SSNVASKT
+117 ASERASKT
-125 TYGDEDGMP
+125 TYGDENGMP
-134 QFIDASLEEYCH
+134 QFIDALLEEYCH
-146 NANKKFFA
+146 NSNKKFFA
-154 LEDVKDQINLG
+154 LEDVKDQLDLG
-165 TKLTFGKRVFIN
+165 IKTTFAKRVFIN
-177 NILND
+177 DALND
-182 FSNQKLIELYLK
+182 FSNQKLIDLYLK
-194 GDINSIERFIKAN
+194 GDITAIERFIRAN
-207 LAGDKEQF
+207 LSADKEQF
-215 AALITDRNSKMAHKL
+215 AALITDRNNKMAHKL
-230 DSLLKKKESFF
+230 DSILKKKESFF

-257 LLRTRGYRL
+257 LLRTRGFRL
-266 RPMLWIR
+266 RPVLWTR
-273 SENKTLAKKSILSFR
+273 SENKTLAKKTINSFR
-288 NYTYKDQTSGLNA
+288 SYTYKDLASGLNA
-301 NFHGKPFAEKKADG
+301 NFHGKPFSEKNTDG

-343 EQIALI
+343 EQIATI
-349 NIASPPNSSF
+349 YIASPPNINF
-359 YKKILDNG
+359 NKKILDDG

-373 LSDNYP
+373 LSDTYP

-384 VRIIFSDQYFAVLKT
+384 VRIIFSEKHFAVLKT
-399 YGGNKFLHSDR
+399 YGGNKFMHSDR

>member
-1 VFLFDQDIL
+1 MKFLI
-10 LSLICM
+10 
-16 KYRMIILFFLFF
+16 FFLFTAF
-28 GLSKAQ
+28 ISLAYSQ
-34 NINIDKQLL
+34 FVDVNKQLL
-43 WEISKAGTKEK
+43 WEISGNGLKEK

-73 SVYYAL
+73 SVYYAI
-79 DKAKLIV
+79 DRANLII
-86 LETDIFELFK
+86 LEADIFELFK
-96 DVDSRE
+96 DIDSRE

-117 SSNVASKT
+117 ASEIASRT
-125 TYGDEDGMP
+125 TYGDENGMP
-134 QFIDASLEEYCH
+134 QFIDALLEEYCH

-154 LEDVKDQINLG
+154 LEDVKDQLNLG
-165 TKLTFGKRVFIN
+165 AKLNFTKRIFIN
-177 NILND
+177 DAFND

-194 GDINSIERFIKAN
+194 GDITAIERFIRAN
-207 LAGDKEQF
+207 LSADKEQF
-215 AALITDRNSKMAHKL
+215 AALITDRNNKMAHKL
-230 DSLLKKKESFF
+230 DSILKKKESFF

-266 RPMLWIR
+266 RPILWSR
-273 SENKTLAKKSILSFR
+273 SENKTLAKKTINSFR
-288 NYTYKDQTSGLNA
+288 SYTYKDLASGLNA
-301 NFHGKPFAEKKADG
+301 NFHGKPFSEKNSDG

-343 EQIALI
+343 EQIATI
-349 NIASPPNSSF
+349 YIASPPDINF
-359 YKKILDNG
+359 NKKILDDG

-373 LSDNYP
+373 LSDTYP

-384 VRIIFSDQYFAVLKT
+384 VRIIFSEKHFAVLKT
-399 YGGNKFLHSDR
+399 YGGNKFMHSDR

>member
-1 VFLFDQDIL
+1 
-10 LSLICM
+10 M
-16 KYRMIILFFLFF
+16 KYILFSLFF
-28 GLSKAQ
+28 YNISSIAAQ
-34 NINIDKQLL
+34 YVNVDKKLL
-43 WEISKAGTKEK
+43 WEISGNRLKEK

-79 DKAKLIV
+79 DKANLIV
-86 LETDIFELFK
+86 LEADIFELFK
-96 DVDSRE
+96 DLDSRE

-117 SSNVASKT
+117 ASEIASKT
-125 TYGDEDGMP
+125 TYGDENGMP

-146 NANKKFFA
+146 NAHKKFFA

-165 TKLTFGKRVFIN
+165 TKLTFSKRIFIN
-177 NILND
+177 NVLND

-194 GDINSIERFIKAN
+194 GDITSIERFIKAN

-215 AALITDRNSKMAHKL
+215 AALITDRNNKMSHKL
-230 DSLLKKKESFF
+230 DSLLKKKDSFF

-248 LAGSEGVIN
+248 LAGEEGIIN
-257 LLRTRGYRL
+257 LLRKKGYRL
-266 RPMLWIR
+266 RPILWTR
-273 SENKTLAKKSILSFR
+273 SENRTLAKKTINSFR
-288 NYTYKDQTSGLNA
+288 NYAYKDPASGLNA
-301 NFHGKPFAEKKADG
+301 NFHGKPFTEKNTDG

-343 EQIALI
+343 EEIATI
-349 NIASPPNSSF
+349 YIASPPNTSF
-359 YKKILDNG
+359 YKKILDDG

>member
-1 VFLFDQDIL
+1 
-10 LSLICM
+10 M
-16 KYRMIILFFLFF
+16 KYILFSLFF
-28 GLSKAQ
+28 YNISSTAAQ
-34 NINIDKQLL
+34 YVNVDKQLL
-43 WEISKAGTKEK
+43 WEISGNGLKEK

-79 DKAKLIV
+79 DKANLII
-86 LETDIFELFK
+86 LEADIFELFK
-96 DVDSRE
+96 DIDSRE

-117 SSNVASKT
+117 ASGRASKT
-125 TYGDEDGMP
+125 TYGDENGMP

-154 LEDVKDQINLG
+154 LEDVKDQLNLG
-165 TKLTFGKRVFIN
+165 AKLNFAKRVFIN
-177 NILND
+177 DALND

-194 GDINSIERFIKAN
+194 GDITAIERFIRSN
-207 LAGDKEQF
+207 LAADKEQF
-215 AALITDRNSKMAHKL
+215 SVLITDRNNKMSHKL
-230 DSLLKKKESFF
+230 DSLLKKKDSFF

-257 LLRTRGYRL
+257 LLRSRGYRL
-266 RPMLWIR
+266 RPMLWTI
-273 SENKTLAKKSILSFR
+273 SENKTLAKKTINSFR
-288 NYTYKDQTSGLNA
+288 SYKYKDQASGLSA
-301 NFHGKPFAEKKADG
+301 NFYGKPFTEKNTDG

-324 GQGNSYIIDIVPND
+324 GQGNSYIIDVVPND

-343 EQIALI
+343 EQIASI
-349 NIASPPNSSF
+349 YIASPPNSTF
-359 YKKILDNG
+359 YKKILDDG

-373 LSDNYP
+373 LSDTYT

-384 VRIIFSDQYFAVLKT
+384 VRIIFSENYFAVLKT
-399 YGGNKFLHSDR
+399 YCGNKYLHSDR